1 MLNGTCKFILFFCLI
16 HNVFNKKNI
25 EIYNLFSFKET
36 ARQFLINA
44 QEVKTKWKKKREY
57 YDTRSR
63 SGSDRTTSGTENY
76 TNSREMNF
84 MTSISSNENERL
96 VSLASNEQ
104 NERCSLIN
112 STPVDVACI
121 GKNKNALKNMTSIL

>member
-16 HNVFNKKNI
+16 HNVLNEK
-25 EIYNLFSFKET
+25 EISKFTIFFLLQET

-96 VSLASNEQ
+96 DSLAYNEQ

-121 GKNKNALKNMTSIL
+121 GKKKNVFSKY